1 MSIIKKFFLASRYD
15 KPHGILLLY
24 FPCIWGIN
32 LNDVNTTNDI
42 FLYIIFFIGA
52 CGMRALGCL
61 WNDFNDKDFDIKV
74 KRTRSRLIASKKIT
88 NKTIVIFCFING
100 CIGSVPLYFIPINSV
115 ITSLSILPIIIIYPF
130 MKRFTWWPQLWL
142 GICFNWGVL
151 VGFSIYD
158 YNLFNLEL
166 ILFYLGSVFFTI
178 GYDTIY
184 GFQDIKD
191 DEKIGIKST
200 SIKFKSNAKLFLFI
214 IYFIAFSFWMSS
226 LVLLQNSILTLAIFI
241 FLCLL
246 ILIKVLLTNTKEPN
260 ECKKTFIYNSY
271 FSLGVIFVLIGAQ
284 N

>member
-32 LNDVNTTNDI
+32 LNDVKITNDI
-42 FLYIIFFIGA
+42 FLYFIFFIGA

-74 KRTRSRLIASKKIT
+74 KRTKSRLIASKKIT

-100 CIGSVPLYFIPINSV
+100 CIGSVPLYFIPINSI

-151 VGFSIYD
+151 VGFSVYD

-166 ILFYLGSVFFTI
+166 ILFYVGSVFFTI

-200 SIKFKSNAKLFLFI
+200 SIKFKSNAKLFLFS
-214 IYFIAFSFWMSS
+214 IYFIAFSFWTSS
-226 LVLLQNSILTLAIFI
+226 LILLNKSILIITIFI
-241 FLCLL
+241 LLCLL
-246 ILIKVLLTNTKEPN
+246 ILIKVLLTNTKDPS
-260 ECKKTFIYNSY
+260 ECENTFIYNSY
-271 FSLGVIFVLIGAQ
+271 FSLSIMFVLIGA
-284 N
+284 

>member
-32 LNDVNTTNDI
+32 LNDANTTNDI
-42 FLYIIFFIGA
+42 FLYFIFFIGA

-74 KRTRSRLIASKKIT
+74 KRTKSRLIASKKIT

-100 CIGSVPLYFIPINSV
+100 CIGSVPLYFIPINSI
-115 ITSLSILPIIIIYPF
+115 ITSLSILPIVIIYPF

-151 VGFSIYD
+151 VGFSVYD

-166 ILFYLGSVFFTI
+166 ILFYVGSVFFTI

-184 GFQDIKD
+184 GFQDLKD
-191 DEKIGIKST
+191 DEIIGIKST

-214 IYFIAFSFWMSS
+214 IYFIAFSFWTSS
-226 LVLLQNSILTLAIFI
+226 LILLNYSILIITIFI
-241 FLCLL
+241 LLSLL
-246 ILIKVLLTNTKEPN
+246 ILIKVLLTNTNQPN

-271 FSLGVIFVLIGAQ
+271 FSLSIIFVLIGA
-284 N
+284 

>member
-32 LNDVNTTNDI
+32 LNEVNTTNDI

-100 CIGSVPLYFIPINSV
+100 CIGSVPLYFIPINSI

-151 VGFSIYD
+151 VGFSVYN

-166 ILFYLGSVFFTI
+166 ILFYVGSVFFTI

-184 GFQDIKD
+184 GFQDVKD

-214 IYFIAFSFWMSS
+214 IYFIAFSFWTSS
-226 LVLLQNSILTLAIFI
+226 LVLLHNSILTLAIFI

-246 ILIKVLLTNTKEPN
+246 ILIKVLLTNTKKPN

-271 FSLGVIFVLIGAQ
+271 FSLGVIFVLIGA
-284 N
+284 

>member
-42 FLYIIFFIGA
+42 FLYFIFFIGA

-74 KRTRSRLIASKKIT
+74 KRTKSRLIASKKIT

-100 CIGSVPLYFIPINSV
+100 CIGSVPLYFIPINSI

-151 VGFSIYD
+151 VGFSVYD

-166 ILFYLGSVFFTI
+166 ILFYVGSVFFTI

-191 DEKIGIKST
+191 DEIIGIKST
-200 SIKFKSNAKLFLFI
+200 SIKFKSNAKLFLFS
-214 IYFIAFSFWMSS
+214 IYFIAFSFWTSS
-226 LVLLQNSILTLAIFI
+226 LILLYYSILIITIFI
-241 FLCLL
+241 LLCLL

-271 FSLGVIFVLIGAQ
+271 FSLSIMFVLIGA
-284 N
+284 

>member
-151 VGFSIYD
+151 VGFSVYD

-166 ILFYLGSVFFTI
+166 ILFYVGSVFFTI

-214 IYFIAFSFWMSS
+214 IYFIAFSFWTSS
-226 LVLLQNSILTLAIFI
+226 LVLLHNSILTLAIFI

-271 FSLGVIFVLIGAQ
+271 FSLGVIFVLIGA
-284 N
+284 

>member
-74 KRTRSRLIASKKIT
+74 KRTKSRLIASKKIT

-100 CIGSVPLYFIPINSV
+100 CIGSVPLYFIPINSI

-151 VGFSIYD
+151 VGFSVYD

-166 ILFYLGSVFFTI
+166 ILFYVGSVFFTI

-214 IYFIAFSFWMSS
+214 IYFIAFSFWISS
-226 LVLLQNSILTLAIFI
+226 LVLLHYSILTLAIFI

-246 ILIKVLLTNTKEPN
+246 ILIKILLTNTKESN

-271 FSLGVIFVLIGAQ
+271 FSLGVIFVLIGA
-284 N
+284 

>member
-32 LNDVNTTNDI
+32 LNDANTTNDI

-74 KRTRSRLIASKKIT
+74 KRTKSRLIASKKIT

-100 CIGSVPLYFIPINSV
+100 CIGSVPLYFIPINSI

-151 VGFSIYD
+151 VGFSVYD

-166 ILFYLGSVFFTI
+166 ILFYIGSVFFTI

-200 SIKFKSNAKLFLFI
+200 SIKFKSNAKLFLFS
-214 IYFIAFSFWMSS
+214 IYFIAFSFWTSS
-226 LVLLQNSILTLAIFI
+226 LILLHNSILIIIIFI

-246 ILIKVLLTNTKEPN
+246 IFIKVLLTNTKEPN
-260 ECKKTFIYNSY
+260 ECKKTFVYNSY
-271 FSLGVIFVLIGAQ
+271 FSLGVIFVLFGA
-284 N
+284 

>member
-74 KRTRSRLIASKKIT
+74 QRTKSRLIASKEIS
-88 NKTIVIFCFING
+88 NRTIIVFCIING
-100 CIGSVPLYFIPINSV
+100 CIGSVPLYFIPINSI

-151 VGFSIYD
+151 VGFSVYD
-158 YNLFNLEL
+158 YNLLNLEL
-166 ILFYLGSVFFTI
+166 ILFYVGSIFFTI

-200 SIKFKSNAKLFLFI
+200 SIKFKNNAKLFLFI
-214 IYFIAFSFWMSS
+214 VYFFAFSFWTSS
-226 LVLLQNSILTLAIFI
+226 LVLLDNSILKLAIFI

-246 ILIKVLLTNTKEPN
+246 ILIKVLLTNTKEPY

-271 FSLGVIFVLIGAQ
+271 FSLGVIFVLIGA
-284 N
+284 

>member
-1 MSIIKKFFLASRYD
+1 MSIIKKFLLASRYD

-42 FLYIIFFIGA
+42 FLYFIFFLGA

-74 KRTRSRLIASKKIT
+74 KRTKSRLIASKKIT
-88 NKTIVIFCFING
+88 NKTIIIFCFING
-100 CIGSVPLYFIPINSV
+100 CIGSVPLYFIPINSI

-151 VGFSIYD
+151 VGFSVYD

-166 ILFYLGSVFFTI
+166 ILFYVGSIFFTI

-191 DEKIGIKST
+191 DEKIGLKST

-214 IYFIAFSFWMSS
+214 IYFIAFSFWTSS
-226 LVLLQNSILTLAIFI
+226 LVLLHNSILTLAIFI
-241 FLCLL
+241 LLCLL

-271 FSLGVIFVLIGAQ
+271 FSLGFTFVLIGA
-284 N
+284 

>member
-42 FLYIIFFIGA
+42 FLYFIFFIGA

-74 KRTRSRLIASKKIT
+74 KRTKSRLIASKKIT

-100 CIGSVPLYFIPINSV
+100 CIGSVPLYFIPINSI

-151 VGFSIYD
+151 VGFSVYD

-166 ILFYLGSVFFTI
+166 ILFYVGSVFFTI

-214 IYFIAFSFWMSS
+214 IYFIAFSFWTSS
-226 LVLLQNSILTLAIFI
+226 LVLLHNSILTLAIFI

-260 ECKKTFIYNSY
+260 ECKKSFIYNSY
-271 FSLGVIFVLIGAQ
+271 FSLGVIFVLIGAS

>member
-32 LNDVNTTNDI
+32 LNEVSTTNNI
-42 FLYIIFFIGA
+42 FLYLIFFIGA

-74 KRTRSRLIASKKIT
+74 KRTKSRLIASKKIT
-88 NKTIVIFCFING
+88 NKTIIIFCFING
-100 CIGSVPLYFIPINSV
+100 CIGSVPLYFIPINSI

-151 VGFSIYD
+151 VGFSVYD

-166 ILFYLGSVFFTI
+166 ILFYVGSVFFTI

-191 DEKIGIKST
+191 DEIIGIKST
-200 SIKFKSNAKLFLFI
+200 SIKFKSNAKLFLFS
-214 IYFIAFSFWMSS
+214 IYFTAFSFWISS
-226 LVLLQNSILTLAIFI
+226 LILLHNSISIIIIFI
-241 FLCLL
+241 LLCLL

-271 FSLGVIFVLIGAQ
+271 FSLSIMFVLIGT
-284 N
+284 

>member
-32 LNDVNTTNDI
+32 LNYDNTTNDI
-42 FLYIIFFIGA
+42 FLYFIFFIGA

-74 KRTRSRLIASKKIT
+74 KRTKSRLIASKKIT

-100 CIGSVPLYFIPINSV
+100 CIGSVPLYFIPINSI

-142 GICFNWGVL
+142 GICFNWGLL
-151 VGFSIYD
+151 VGFSVYD

-166 ILFYLGSVFFTI
+166 ILFYVGSVFFTI

-214 IYFIAFSFWMSS
+214 IYFIAFSFWTSS
-226 LVLLQNSILTLAIFI
+226 LVLLHNSILKLAIFI

-271 FSLGVIFVLIGAQ
+271 FSLGVIFVLIGA
-284 N
+284 

>member
-32 LNDVNTTNDI
+32 LNDANTTNDI
-42 FLYIIFFIGA
+42 FLYFIFFIGA

-74 KRTRSRLIASKKIT
+74 KRTKSRLIASKKIT

-100 CIGSVPLYFIPINSV
+100 CIGSVPLYFIPINSI

-142 GICFNWGVL
+142 GICFNWGLL
-151 VGFSIYD
+151 VGFSVYD

-166 ILFYLGSVFFTI
+166 ILFYVGSIFFTI

-191 DEKIGIKST
+191 DEIIGIKST
-200 SIKFKSNAKLFLFI
+200 SIKFKSNAKLFLFS
-214 IYFIAFSFWMSS
+214 IYFMAFSFWTSS
-226 LVLLQNSILTLAIFI
+226 LIVLNYSILIITIFI
-241 FLCLL
+241 SLSLS
-246 ILIKVLLTNTKEPN
+246 ILIKVLLTNTNEPN

-271 FSLGVIFVLIGAQ
+271 FSLSIIFVLIGA
-284 N
+284 

>member
-74 KRTRSRLIASKKIT
+74 KRTKSRLIASKKIT

-100 CIGSVPLYFIPINSV
+100 CIGSVPLYFIPINSI

-142 GICFNWGVL
+142 GICFNWGLL
-151 VGFSIYD
+151 VGFSVYD

-166 ILFYLGSVFFTI
+166 ILFYVGSIFFTI

-191 DEKIGIKST
+191 DEIIGIKST
-200 SIKFKSNAKLFLFI
+200 SIKFKSNAKLFLFS
-214 IYFIAFSFWMSS
+214 IYFMAFSFWTSS
-226 LVLLQNSILTLAIFI
+226 LIVLNYSILIITIFI
-241 FLCLL
+241 SLSLS
-246 ILIKVLLTNTKEPN
+246 ILIKVLLTNTNEPN

-271 FSLGVIFVLIGAQ
+271 FSLSIIFVLIGA
-284 N
+284 

>member
-32 LNDVNTTNDI
+32 LNDVNITNDI

-74 KRTRSRLIASKKIT
+74 KRTKSRLIASKKIT
-88 NKTIVIFCFING
+88 NKTIVIFCLING
-100 CIGSVPLYFIPINSV
+100 CIGSVPLYFIPINSI

-166 ILFYLGSVFFTI
+166 ILFYVGSVFFTI

-214 IYFIAFSFWMSS
+214 IYFIAFSFWTSS
-226 LVLLQNSILTLAIFI
+226 LVLLHNSILTLAIFI

-246 ILIKVLLTNTKEPN
+246 ILIKVLLTNTKEPH

-271 FSLGVIFVLIGAQ
+271 FSLSIIFVLIGA
-284 N
+284 

>member
-32 LNDVNTTNDI
+32 LNDVNTTTDI
-42 FLYIIFFIGA
+42 FLYFIFFIGA

-74 KRTRSRLIASKKIT
+74 KRTKSRLIASKKIT

-100 CIGSVPLYFIPINSV
+100 CIGSVPLYFIPINSI

-151 VGFSIYD
+151 VGFSVYD

-166 ILFYLGSVFFTI
+166 ILFYVGSVFFTI

-200 SIKFKSNAKLFLFI
+200 SIKFKSNAKLFLFT
-214 IYFIAFSFWMSS
+214 IYFIAFSFWTSS
-226 LVLLQNSILTLAIFI
+226 LILLHNSISIITIFI
-241 FLCLL
+241 LLCLL

-271 FSLGVIFVLIGAQ
+271 FSLSIMFVLIGA
-284 N
+284 

>member
-32 LNDVNTTNDI
+32 LNDVNTTNNI

-74 KRTRSRLIASKKIT
+74 KRTKSRLIASKKIT

-100 CIGSVPLYFIPINSV
+100 CIGSVPLYFMPINAI

-151 VGFSIYD
+151 VGFSVYD

-166 ILFYLGSVFFTI
+166 ILFYVGSVFFTI

-214 IYFIAFSFWMSS
+214 IYFIAFSFWISS
-226 LVLLQNSILTLAIFI
+226 LVLLHNSILTLAIFI

-271 FSLGVIFVLIGAQ
+271 FSLGIIFVLIGA
-284 N
+284 

>member
-42 FLYIIFFIGA
+42 FLYFIFFIGA

-74 KRTRSRLIASKKIT
+74 KRTKSRLIASKKIT

-100 CIGSVPLYFIPINSV
+100 CIGSVPLYFIPINSI

-151 VGFSIYD
+151 VGFSVYD

-191 DEKIGIKST
+191 DEIIGIKST
-200 SIKFKSNAKLFLFI
+200 SIKFKSNAKLFLFS
-214 IYFIAFSFWMSS
+214 IYFIAFSFWISS
-226 LVLLQNSILTLAIFI
+226 LILLHSSILIITIFI
-241 FLCLL
+241 LLCLL

-271 FSLGVIFVLIGAQ
+271 FSLSIMFVLIGA
-284 N
+284 

>member
-32 LNDVNTTNDI
+32 LNDANTTNDI
-42 FLYIIFFIGA
+42 FLYFIFFIGA

-88 NKTIVIFCFING
+88 NKTIAVFCFING
-100 CIGSVPLYFIPINSV
+100 CIGSVPLYFIPINSI

-151 VGFSIYD
+151 VGFSVYD

-166 ILFYLGSVFFTI
+166 ILFYVGSVFFTI

-200 SIKFKSNAKLFLFI
+200 SIKFKSNAKLFLFS
-214 IYFIAFSFWMSS
+214 IYFMAFSFWTSS
-226 LVLLQNSILTLAIFI
+226 LIVLNYSILIITIFI
-241 FLCLL
+241 SLSLS
-246 ILIKVLLTNTKEPN
+246 ILIKVLLTNTNEPN

-271 FSLGVIFVLIGAQ
+271 FSLSIIFVLIGA
-284 N
+284 

>member
-42 FLYIIFFIGA
+42 FLYFIFFIGA

-74 KRTRSRLIASKKIT
+74 KRTKSRLIASKKIT

-100 CIGSVPLYFIPINSV
+100 CIGSVPLYFIPINSI

-151 VGFSIYD
+151 VGFSVYD

-166 ILFYLGSVFFTI
+166 ILFYVGSVFFTI

-200 SIKFKSNAKLFLFI
+200 SVKFKSNAKLFLFI
-214 IYFIAFSFWMSS
+214 IYFVAFSFWTSS
-226 LVLLQNSILTLAIFI
+226 LVLLHNSILTLAIFI

-271 FSLGVIFVLIGAQ
+271 FSLGVIFVLIGA
-284 N
+284 

>member
-32 LNDVNTTNDI
+32 LSDANTPNDI

-74 KRTRSRLIASKKIT
+74 KRTKSRLIASKKIT

-100 CIGSVPLYFIPINSV
+100 CIGSVPLYFIPINSI

-151 VGFSIYD
+151 VGFSVYD

-166 ILFYLGSVFFTI
+166 ISFYIGSVFFTI

-214 IYFIAFSFWMSS
+214 IYFIAFSFWISS
-226 LVLLQNSILTLAIFI
+226 LVLLHNSILTVEIFI

-271 FSLGVIFVLIGAQ
+271 FSLSIMFLLIGA
-284 N
+284 

>member
-1 MSIIKKFFLASRYD
+1 MSIIKKFLLASRYD

-32 LNDVNTTNDI
+32 LNNINITNDI

-74 KRTRSRLIASKKIT
+74 KRTKSRIIASKKIT
-88 NKTIVIFCFING
+88 NKTIIIFCFING
-100 CIGSVPLYFIPINSV
+100 CIGSVPLYFIPINSI

-151 VGFSIYD
+151 VGFSVYD

-166 ILFYLGSVFFTI
+166 ILFYIGSVFFTI

-191 DEKIGIKST
+191 DEIIGIKST
-200 SIKFKSNAKLFLFI
+200 SIKFKNKARLFLFC
-214 IYFIAFSFWMSS
+214 IYFVAFSFWISS
-226 LVLLQNSILTLAIFI
+226 LVLLDISIFI
-241 FLCLL
+241 ITLFILLCLL
-246 ILIKVLLTNTKEPN
+246 VLIKVLNTNTKDPY

-271 FSLGVIFVLIGAQ
+271 FSLGIIFVLIGA
-284 N
+284 

>member
-32 LNDVNTTNDI
+32 LNEVNTTNDI
-42 FLYIIFFIGA
+42 FLYFIFFIGA

-74 KRTRSRLIASKKIT
+74 KRTKSRLIASKKIT

-100 CIGSVPLYFIPINSV
+100 CIGSVPLYFIPINSI

-151 VGFSIYD
+151 VGFSVYD

-166 ILFYLGSVFFTI
+166 ILFYVGSIFFTI

-200 SIKFKSNAKLFLFI
+200 SLRFKSNAKLFLFI
-214 IYFIAFSFWMSS
+214 IYFIAFSFWTSS
-226 LVLLQNSILTLAIFI
+226 IILLHSSISIITIFI
-241 FLCLL
+241 LLCLL

-271 FSLGVIFVLIGAQ
+271 FSLSIMFVLIGA
-284 N
+284 

>member
-74 KRTRSRLIASKKIT
+74 KRTKSRLIASKKIT
-88 NKTIVIFCFING
+88 NKTIAVFCFING
-100 CIGSVPLYFIPINSV
+100 CIGSVPLYFIPINSI

-151 VGFSIYD
+151 VGFSVYD

-166 ILFYLGSVFFTI
+166 ILFYVGSVFFTI

-214 IYFIAFSFWMSS
+214 IYFIAFSFWTSS
-226 LVLLQNSILTLAIFI
+226 LVLLHNSILKLAIFI

-271 FSLGVIFVLIGAQ
+271 FSLGVIFVLIGA
-284 N
+284 

>member
-32 LNDVNTTNDI
+32 LNDVNATNDI

-74 KRTRSRLIASKKIT
+74 KRTKSRLIASKKIT

-100 CIGSVPLYFIPINSV
+100 CIGSVPLYFIPINSI

-142 GICFNWGVL
+142 GICFNWGLL
-151 VGFSIYD
+151 VGFSVYD

-166 ILFYLGSVFFTI
+166 ILFYVGSIFFTI

-191 DEKIGIKST
+191 DEIIGIKST
-200 SIKFKSNAKLFLFI
+200 SIKFKSNAKLFLFS
-214 IYFIAFSFWMSS
+214 IYFMAFSFWTSS
-226 LVLLQNSILTLAIFI
+226 LIVLNYSILIITIFI
-241 FLCLL
+241 SLSLS
-246 ILIKVLLTNTKEPN
+246 ILIKVLLTNTNEPN

-271 FSLGVIFVLIGAQ
+271 FSLSIIFVLIGA
-284 N
+284 

>member
-32 LNDVNTTNDI
+32 LNQVNTTNNI
-42 FLYIIFFIGA
+42 FLYFIFFIGA

-74 KRTRSRLIASKKIT
+74 KRTKSRLIASKKIT

-100 CIGSVPLYFIPINSV
+100 CIGSVPLYFIPINSI

-151 VGFSIYD
+151 VGFSVYD

-166 ILFYLGSVFFTI
+166 ILFYIGSVFFTI

-191 DEKIGIKST
+191 DEIIGIKST
-200 SIKFKSNAKLFLFI
+200 SIKFKSNAKLFLFS
-214 IYFIAFSFWMSS
+214 IYFIAFSFWTSS
-226 LVLLQNSILTLAIFI
+226 LILLYNSILIIIIFI

-246 ILIKVLLTNTKEPN
+246 ILIKVLLTNTKEPH

-271 FSLGVIFVLIGAQ
+271 FSLSIIFVLIGA
-284 N
+284 

>member
-24 FPCIWGIN
+24 FPCTWGIN
-32 LNDVNTTNDI
+32 LNEVNTTNDI
-42 FLYIIFFIGA
+42 FLYFIFFIGA

-74 KRTRSRLIASKKIT
+74 KRTKSRLIASKKVT

-100 CIGSVPLYFIPINSV
+100 CIGSVPLYFIPINSI

-151 VGFSIYD
+151 VGFSVYD

-166 ILFYLGSVFFTI
+166 ILFYLGSVFYTI

-191 DEKIGIKST
+191 DEIIGIKST
-200 SIKFKSNAKLFLFI
+200 SIKFKSNAKLFLFS
-214 IYFIAFSFWMSS
+214 IYFIAFSFWTSS
-226 LVLLQNSILTLAIFI
+226 LILLHNSISIITIFI
-241 FLCLL
+241 LLCFL

-271 FSLGVIFVLIGAQ
+271 FSLSIMFVLIGA
-284 N
+284 

>member
-74 KRTRSRLIASKKIT
+74 KRTKSRLIASKKIT

-100 CIGSVPLYFIPINSV
+100 CIGSVPLYFIPINSI

-151 VGFSIYD
+151 VGFSVYD

-166 ILFYLGSVFFTI
+166 ILFYAGSVFFTI

-191 DEKIGIKST
+191 DEIIGIKST
-200 SIKFKSNAKLFLFI
+200 SIKFKNNAKLFLFS
-214 IYFIAFSFWMSS
+214 IYFIAFSFWTSS
-226 LVLLQNSILTLAIFI
+226 LVLLHNSILTLAIFI

-271 FSLGVIFVLIGAQ
+271 FSLGVIFVLIGA
-284 N
+284 

>member
-32 LNDVNTTNDI
+32 LNDINTTNDI

-74 KRTRSRLIASKKIT
+74 KRTKSRLIASKKIT
-88 NKTIVIFCFING
+88 NKTIAVFCFING
-100 CIGSVPLYFIPINSV
+100 CIGSVPLYFIPINSI

-151 VGFSIYD
+151 VGFSVYD

-166 ILFYLGSVFFTI
+166 ILFYVGSIFFTI

-191 DEKIGIKST
+191 DEIIGIKST
-200 SIKFKSNAKLFLFI
+200 SIKFKSNAKLFLFS
-214 IYFIAFSFWMSS
+214 IYFMAFSFWTSS
-226 LVLLQNSILTLAIFI
+226 LIVLNYSILIITIFI
-241 FLCLL
+241 SLSLS
-246 ILIKVLLTNTKEPN
+246 ILIKVLLTNTNEPN

-271 FSLGVIFVLIGAQ
+271 FSLSIIFVLIGA
-284 N
+284 

>member
-32 LNDVNTTNDI
+32 LNYANTTNDI
-42 FLYIIFFIGA
+42 FLYFIFFIGA

-74 KRTRSRLIASKKIT
+74 KRTKSRLIASKKIT
-88 NKTIVIFCFING
+88 NKTIVIFCLING
-100 CIGSVPLYFIPINSV
+100 CIGSVPLYFIPINSI

-151 VGFSIYD
+151 VGFSVYD

-166 ILFYLGSVFFTI
+166 ILFYVGSVFFTI
-178 GYDTIY
+178 GYDTI
-184 GFQDIKD
+184 
-191 DEKIGIKST
+191 
-200 SIKFKSNAKLFLFI
+200 
-214 IYFIAFSFWMSS
+214 
-226 LVLLQNSILTLAIFI
+226 
-241 FLCLL
+241 
-246 ILIKVLLTNTKEPN
+246 
-260 ECKKTFIYNSY
+260 
-271 FSLGVIFVLIGAQ
+271 
-284 N
+284 

>member
-32 LNDVNTTNDI
+32 LNNVNTTNDI
-42 FLYIIFFIGA
+42 LLYIIFFIGA

-74 KRTRSRLIASKKIT
+74 NRTKSRLIASKEIT
-88 NKTIVIFCFING
+88 NKTIIVFCIING
-100 CIGSVPLYFIPINSV
+100 CIGCVPLCFIPINSI

-151 VGFSIYD
+151 VGFSVYD

-166 ILFYLGSVFFTI
+166 ILFYVGSVFFTI

-214 IYFIAFSFWMSS
+214 IYFIAFSFWTSS
-226 LVLLQNSILTLAIFI
+226 LVLLHNSIITLAMFI

-246 ILIKVLLTNTKEPN
+246 ILIKVLLTNTKEPT
-260 ECKKTFIYNSY
+260 ECKKAFIYNSY
-271 FSLGVIFVLIGAQ
+271 FSLGIIFVLIGA
-284 N
+284 

>member
-32 LNDVNTTNDI
+32 LNYANTTNDT
-42 FLYIIFFIGA
+42 FLYFIFFIGA

-74 KRTRSRLIASKKIT
+74 KRTKSRLIASKKIT

-100 CIGSVPLYFIPINSV
+100 CIGSVPLYFIPINSI

-151 VGFSIYD
+151 VGFSVYD

-166 ILFYLGSVFFTI
+166 ILFYVGSVFFTI

-214 IYFIAFSFWMSS
+214 IYFIAFSFWASS
-226 LVLLQNSILTLAIFI
+226 LVLLHNSILKLAIFI

-271 FSLGVIFVLIGAQ
+271 FSLGVIFVLIGA
-284 N
+284 

>member
-42 FLYIIFFIGA
+42 FLYFIFFIGA

-74 KRTRSRLIASKKIT
+74 KRTKSRLIASKKIT

-100 CIGSVPLYFIPINSV
+100 CIGSVPLYFIPINSI

-151 VGFSIYD
+151 VGFSVYD

-166 ILFYLGSVFFTI
+166 ILFYVGSVFFTI

-200 SIKFKSNAKLFLFI
+200 SIKFKSNAKLFLFS
-214 IYFIAFSFWMSS
+214 IYFIAFSFWTSS
-226 LVLLQNSILTLAIFI
+226 LVLLHNSILTLAILI

-271 FSLGVIFVLIGAQ
+271 FSLSIMFVLIGA
-284 N
+284 

>member
-32 LNDVNTTNDI
+32 LNDVYKTNDI

-74 KRTRSRLIASKKIT
+74 KRTKSRLIASKKIT

-100 CIGSVPLYFIPINSV
+100 CIGSVPLYFIPINSI

-151 VGFSIYD
+151 VGFSVYD

-166 ILFYLGSVFFTI
+166 ILFYVGSVFFTI

-214 IYFIAFSFWMSS
+214 IYFIAFSFWTSS
-226 LVLLQNSILTLAIFI
+226 LVLLHNSILTLAIFI

-271 FSLGVIFVLIGAQ
+271 FSLGVIFVLIGA
-284 N
+284 

>member
-42 FLYIIFFIGA
+42 FIYIVFFIGA

-74 KRTRSRLIASKKIT
+74 KRTKSRLIASKKIT

-100 CIGSVPLYFIPINSV
+100 CIGSVPLYFIPINSI

-151 VGFSIYD
+151 VGFSVYD

-166 ILFYLGSVFFTI
+166 ILFYVGSVFFTI

-214 IYFIAFSFWMSS
+214 IYFIAFSFWTSS
-226 LVLLQNSILTLAIFI
+226 LVLLHNSILTLAIFI

-271 FSLGVIFVLIGAQ
+271 FSLGVIFVLIGA
-284 N
+284 

>member
-32 LNDVNTTNDI
+32 LNDANTTNDI
-42 FLYIIFFIGA
+42 FLYFIFFIGA

-74 KRTRSRLIASKKIT
+74 KRTKSRLIASKKIT

-100 CIGSVPLYFIPINSV
+100 CIGSVPLYFIPINSI

-151 VGFSIYD
+151 VGFSVYD
-158 YNLFNLEL
+158 YNLLNLEL
-166 ILFYLGSVFFTI
+166 ILFYVGSIFFTI

-214 IYFIAFSFWMSS
+214 IYFIAFSFWTSS
-226 LVLLQNSILTLAIFI
+226 LVLLHNSILTLAIFI

-271 FSLGVIFVLIGAQ
+271 FSLGVIFVLIGA
-284 N
+284 

>member
-24 FPCIWGIN
+24 FPCIWGIC

-42 FLYIIFFIGA
+42 FLYFIFFVGA

-74 KRTRSRLIASKKIT
+74 KRTKSRLIASKKIT

-100 CIGSVPLYFIPINSV
+100 CIGSVPLYFIPINSI
-115 ITSLSILPIIIIYPF
+115 ITSLSVLPIIIIYPF

-151 VGFSIYD
+151 VGFSVYD

-166 ILFYLGSVFFTI
+166 ILFYVGSVFFTI

-191 DEKIGIKST
+191 DEIIGIKST
-200 SIKFKSNAKLFLFI
+200 SIKFKSNAKLFLFS
-214 IYFIAFSFWMSS
+214 IYFIAFSFWTSS
-226 LVLLQNSILTLAIFI
+226 LILLHNSISIITIFI
-241 FLCLL
+241 LLCLL

-271 FSLGVIFVLIGAQ
+271 FSLSIIFVLIGA
-284 N
+284 

>member
-15 KPHGILLLY
+15 KPHGLLLLY
-24 FPCIWGIN
+24 LPCIWGIN
-32 LNDVNTTNDI
+32 LNDINTTNNT

-61 WNDFNDKDFDIKV
+61 WNDFNDKDFDVKV
-74 KRTRSRLIASKKIT
+74 KRTKSRLIASKKIT

-100 CIGSVPLYFIPINSV
+100 CIGSVPLYFIPINSI
-115 ITSLSILPIIIIYPF
+115 ITSLSILPVIIIYPF

-151 VGFSIYD
+151 VGFSVYD
-158 YNLFNLEL
+158 HNLFNLEL
-166 ILFYLGSVFFTI
+166 ILFYIGSVFFTI

-191 DEKIGIKST
+191 DEIIGIKST
-200 SIKFKSNAKLFLFI
+200 SIKFKSNARLFLFS
-214 IYFIAFSFWMSS
+214 IYFIAFSFWTSS
-226 LVLLQNSILTLAIFI
+226 LILLHNSILLITIFTLLFI
-241 FLCLL
+241 V
-246 ILIKVLLTNTKEPN
+246 ILIKVVFTNTKDPD

-271 FSLGVIFVLIGAQ
+271 FSLGIMFILIGA
-284 N
+284 

>member
-42 FLYIIFFIGA
+42 FLYFIFFIGA

-74 KRTRSRLIASKKIT
+74 KRTKSRLIASKKIT

-100 CIGSVPLYFIPINSV
+100 CIGSVPLYFIPINSI

-130 MKRFTWWPQLWL
+130 MKRLTWWPQLWL

-151 VGFSIYD
+151 VGFSIYN

-166 ILFYLGSVFFTI
+166 ILFYIGSVFFTI

-191 DEKIGIKST
+191 DEMIGIKST
-200 SIKFKSNAKLFLFI
+200 SIKFKNNAKVFLFS
-214 IYFIAFSFWMSS
+214 IYFIAFSFWTSS
-226 LVLLQNSILTLAIFI
+226 LILLHNSISIITIFI
-241 FLCLL
+241 LLCFL

-271 FSLGVIFVLIGAQ
+271 FSLSIMFVLIGA
-284 N
+284 

>member
-32 LNDVNTTNDI
+32 LKHINTTNDI

-74 KRTRSRLIASKKIT
+74 KRTKSRLIASKKIT

-100 CIGSVPLYFIPINSV
+100 CIGSVPLYFIPINSI
-115 ITSLSILPIIIIYPF
+115 ITSLSILPVIIIYPF

-151 VGFSIYD
+151 VGFSVYD

-166 ILFYLGSVFFTI
+166 ILFYIGSVFFTI

-214 IYFIAFSFWMSS
+214 IYFIAFSFWTSS
-226 LVLLQNSILTLAIFI
+226 LILLHNSILIIIIFI

-246 ILIKVLLTNTKEPN
+246 IFIKVLLTNTKEPN

-271 FSLGVIFVLIGAQ
+271 FSLGVIFVLIGA
-284 N
+284 